1 MDRRCR
7 NKEEGG
13 VKNSSP
19 NSGGHVSTPSD
30 EEPFM
35 RNWLGNEEFRGSVLD
50 LSGATKML

>member
-19 NSGGHVSTPSD
+19 NSRGHVSTPSD

-35 RNWLGNEEFRGSVLD
+35 RNWLGNEEFTGSVLD
-50 LSGATKML
+50 LLGATEML